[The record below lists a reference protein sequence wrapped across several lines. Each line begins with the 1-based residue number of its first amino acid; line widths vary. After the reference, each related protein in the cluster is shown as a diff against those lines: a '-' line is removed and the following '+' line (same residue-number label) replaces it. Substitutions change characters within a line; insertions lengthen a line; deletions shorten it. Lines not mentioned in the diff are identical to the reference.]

1 MTHPETEPMSRSL
14 LALCLYAFAA
24 IAMAGTPG
32 ASDEASGK
40 PAKPA
45 AAPVAAESDATPA
58 TTPAPATVPSR
69 TGSTPRTSAKRWHSM
84 LPGMIR

>member
-1 MTHPETEPMSRSL
+1 MTPAESDPMSRPL

-24 IAMAGTPG
+24 MALAGTPG
-32 ASDEASGK
+32 ATDDNTGK

-45 AAPVAAESDATPA
+45 APAAATSESDGTASA
-58 TTPAPATVPSR
+58 TPAPAPSR
-69 TGSTPRTSAKRWHSM
+69 AGSARSSAKRWHSM

>member
-1 MTHPETEPMSRSL
+1 MTPAETEPMSRPL

-24 IAMAGTPG
+24 MALAGTPV
-32 ASDEASGK
+32 ASDDASGK

-45 AAPVAAESDATPA
+45 AAPAAATGESDSTPA
-58 TTPAPATVPSR
+58 ATPAPAPSR
-69 TGSTPRTSAKRWHSM
+69 AGSSRPSAKRWHSM

>member
-1 MTHPETEPMSRSL
+1 MTHAETEPMSRPL

-24 IAMAGTPG
+24 IAIAGTPVG
-32 ASDEASGK
+32 QDEAGGK

-45 AAPVAAESDATPA
+45 TATASSAESDAAPA
-58 TTPAPATVPSR
+58 ATPAPAPSR
-69 TGSTPRTSAKRWHSM
+69 AGSPSRSAKRWHSM